1 MRLSVG
7 LSILALSAVLAAQPV
22 AAATINLGGNGNNGL
37 LGTGLLSGNGS
48 QSSDGST
55 LSVNT
60 NLNGTSGGT
69 SNDGSL
75 LNLFGDG
82 STPTSAAIT
91 VNTNGSGTSGNLLNL
106 FGDGQDPTTATVTLG
121 GNGTNDANALVDLF
135 GDASG
140 TGDAQ
145 VSLGGTGLGSGSD
158 VGVPSNV
165 TLDLFGNGNSGGSVG
180 TLPGTTGGYDGSG
193 SGSGAGGG
201 VIGGGGTTVASLDSK
216 IGGSC
221 FTPNAS
227 QLAKLAG
234 RHTYDTTTFE
244 GWMGIKAIKVIRA
257 GLCPQAARDV
267 AAQTN
272 IGQLQT
278 FFGSNAALRDQ
289 LAKWGHGPGDV
300 IAVDRQGST
309 LIVYVA

>member
-1 MRLSVG
+1 VMSFLSRKVRKAAKRLGVQYSFFFMR
-7 LSILALSAVLAAQPV
+7 A
-22 AAATINLGGNGNNGL
+22 NG
-37 LGTGLLSGNGS
+37 
-48 QSSDGST
+48 
-55 LSVNT
+55 
-60 NLNGTSGGT
+60 
-69 SNDGSL
+69 
-75 LNLFGDG
+75 
-82 STPTSAAIT
+82 
-91 VNTNGSGTSGNLLNL
+91 
-106 FGDGQDPTTATVTLG
+106 
-121 GNGTNDANALVDLF
+121 
-135 GDASG
+135 
-140 TGDAQ
+140 
-145 VSLGGTGLGSGSD
+145 
-158 VGVPSNV
+158 
-165 TLDLFGNGNSGGSVG
+165 
-180 TLPGTTGGYDGSG
+180 
-193 SGSGAGGG
+193 
-201 VIGGGGTTVASLDSK
+201 
-216 IGGSC
+216 
-221 FTPNAS
+221 S

>member
-1 MRLSVG
+1 VATLTNIKAGTTLTLVIGAVGGHSTGGYYATIEHRAAYQTSDEAQLNNTSSGYRLPGGPSSTTVTLGGSHGGLSVG
-7 LSILALSAVLAAQPV
+7 
-22 AAATINLGGNGNNGL
+22 T
-37 LGTGLLSGNGS
+37 
-48 QSSDGST
+48 ST
-55 LSVNT
+55 
-60 NLNGTSGGT
+60 
-69 SNDGSL
+69 
-75 LNLFGDG
+75 
-82 STPTSAAIT
+82 
-91 VNTNGSGTSGNLLNL
+91 
-106 FGDGQDPTTATVTLG
+106 TVTLG

-135 GDASG
+135 GDGSG